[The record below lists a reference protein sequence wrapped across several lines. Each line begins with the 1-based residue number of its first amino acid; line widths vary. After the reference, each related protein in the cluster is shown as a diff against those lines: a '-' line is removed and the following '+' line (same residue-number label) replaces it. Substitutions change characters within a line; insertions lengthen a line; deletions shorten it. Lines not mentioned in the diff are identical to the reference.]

1 MSEPSQFVI
10 VPRFVWQ
17 GCQPTEVKVY
27 AALASYADWTTG
39 ICWPSQETIAETA
52 GVSLST
58 VKRALHTLVAVGAV
72 EMSSREHNTGKAASN
87 VYQIPFAI
95 NRPSSTRVQ
104 STHDP
109 NRGPVQSTHD
119 LSVQSTHD
127 PQTRVIEQQ
136 GLTLSK
142 LDPGLCKHLS
152 KDDTDY
158 CTACDSE
165 VANA

>member
-17 GCQPTEVKVY
+17 GCQPAEVKVY
-27 AALASYADWTTG
+27 CALASYADWTTG
-39 ICWPSQETIAETA
+39 LCWPSQETIAEA
-52 GVSLST
+52 ASVSLSA
-58 VKRALHTLVAVGAV
+58 VKRATRTLVSIGAV
-72 EMSSREHNTGKAASN
+72 EVTSRDHNTGKAASN
-87 VYQIPFAI
+87 VYQLPFAI
-95 NRPSSTRVQ
+95 NRPSTKVR

-109 NRGPVQSTHD
+109 NRGSVRSTHD
-119 LSVQSTHD
+119 PSVRSTHD

-142 LDPGLCKHLS
+142 LDPSLCKHLS

-158 CTACDSE
+158 CTACDS
-165 VANA
+165 VVMA